1 MTLPPMMR
9 LAALLLVAALAACAA
24 RGPAPP
30 TRPTTSW
37 ADRLAALEQIGDWSL
52 HGRLALKGAGKSASG
67 SVAWWQRSD
76 GFDLRLHGA
85 FGRGAVRLTENT
97 AGARLERADEPPVEA
112 SSAAILLADAL
123 PETPLPLASLRYWVL
138 GRPAPGA
145 VDMQQLDADNRLA
158 VLRQNGWE
166 IRYLEYQPVPP
177 WVLPSKLQAR
187 QGDVELR
194 LAIKRWTPGAHAP

>member
-1 MTLPPMMR
+1 VKR
-9 LAALLLVAALAACAA
+9 LLLLALCAALAACAS
-24 RGPAPP
+24 RGPVAPSGPP
-30 TRPTTSW
+30 TSF
-37 ADRLAALEQIGDWSL
+37 ADRMAALDLLDEWTLQGQ
-52 HGRLALKGAGKSASG
+52 LALKGARDSASG
-67 SVAWWQRSD
+67 SVQWRQGRD

-85 FGRGAVRLTENT
+85 FGRGALHLSENT
-97 AGARLERADEPPVEA
+97 AGARLERADQPPVEA

-123 PETPLPLASLRYWVL
+123 PDTPLPLSSLRYWVT

-145 VDMQQLDADNRLA
+145 VEARQLDADNRLSL
-158 VLRQNGWE
+158 LRQNGWE

-194 LAIKRWTPGAHAP
+194 LAIKNWLPGAHAR

>member
-1 MTLPPMMR
+1 MKR
-9 LAALLLVAALAACAA
+9 LLLLMLCAALAACAS
-24 RGPAPP
+24 RGPVAPVGPP
-30 TRPTTSW
+30 TSF
-37 ADRLAALEQIGDWSL
+37 ADRMAALDLLNEWTLQGQ
-52 HGRLALKGAGKSASG
+52 LALKGAKDSASG
-67 SVAWWQRSD
+67 SVQWRQGRD

-85 FGRGAVRLTENT
+85 FGRGALHLSENT
-97 AGARLERADEPPVEA
+97 AGARLERADQPPVEA

-123 PETPLPLASLRYWVL
+123 PDKPLPLASLRYWVT

-145 VDMQQLDADNRLA
+145 VEAQQLDADNRLA
-158 VLRQNGWE
+158 LLRQNGWE

-194 LAIKRWTPGAHAP
+194 IAIKQWMPGAHAR

>member
-1 MTLPPMMR
+1 VKR
-9 LAALLLVAALAACAA
+9 LLLLALCAALAACAS
-24 RGPAPP
+24 RGPVVPSGPP
-30 TRPTTSW
+30 TSF
-37 ADRLAALEQIGDWSL
+37 ADRMAALDLLDEWILQGQ
-52 HGRLALKGAGKSASG
+52 LALKGARDSASG
-67 SVAWWQRSD
+67 SVQWRQGRD

-85 FGRGAVRLTENT
+85 FGRGALHLSENT
-97 AGARLERADEPPVEA
+97 AGARLERADQPPVEA

-123 PETPLPLASLRYWVL
+123 PDTPLPLASLRYWVT

-145 VDMQQLDADNRLA
+145 VEARQLDADNRLA
-158 VLRQNGWE
+158 LLRQNGWE

-194 LAIKRWTPGAHAP
+194 LSIKNWMPGAHAR